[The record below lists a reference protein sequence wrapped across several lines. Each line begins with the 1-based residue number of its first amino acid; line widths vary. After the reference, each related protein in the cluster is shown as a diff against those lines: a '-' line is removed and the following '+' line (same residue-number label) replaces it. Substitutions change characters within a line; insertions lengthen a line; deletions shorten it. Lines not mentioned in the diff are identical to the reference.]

1 MPTSLTAFLLPQSPK
16 CYNDRLCHYAWLPLL
31 LPQKANSMETAEAG
45 GLFVSQVGDAP
56 FPHERRI
63 GLAPPSLDTGLSV
76 SSLHTPTY
84 FPNLPSQW
92 GLRDY
97 L

>member
-1 MPTSLTAFLLPQSPK
+1 MPGRPCSCHRKLIEWRLLEQGVAV
-16 CYNDRLCHYAWLPLL
+16 R
-31 LPQKANSMETAEAG
+31 
-45 GLFVSQVGDAP
+45 QVGDAP
-56 FPHERRI
+56 FPHKRI
-63 GLAPPSLDTGLSV
+63 GLATPSLDTGLSV

-84 FPNLPSQW
+84 FPNLLSQW